1 MEEEIYNNKKDIY
14 EIRSPERLIKKFINT
29 EAWNY
34 SDHAVKICEQSK
46 EKKILTTILALKKYN
61 KKT

>member
-14 EIRSPERLIKKFINT
+14 EIRSPERLIKKFINS

-34 SDHAVKICEQSK
+34 SVHAVNICE
-46 EKKILTTILALKKYN
+46 
-61 KKT
+61 